1 MFFIVSVRKLRVN
14 SNVEIVQNRLIFRHF
29 LVRLVRHI
37 ISNGCEN
44 DCDLFSQATESL
56 VSILPKSYRGRC
68 PLTKLGVFGL
78 TKFHDIRLCHEDQ
91 THENTGLLNHFVVY
105 HYLSYPWANKLCNAM
120 QNGDYDGSKQILFKP
135 NEPIKAEKWLT
146 NQGELLHGKRVSSNG
161 KFRRKL
167 TNMKRK
173 T

>member
-1 MFFIVSVRKLRVN
+1 M
-14 SNVEIVQNRLIFRHF
+14 IFLHS

-37 ISNGCEN
+37 ISNGCQN

-68 PLTKLGVFGL
+68 PLTKLGAFGL

-161 KFRRKL
+161 KLRRKL